1 MKHVIEILMH
11 LQKIF
16 QPIVALG
23 DPTCALLEQ
32 WDVNQN
38 HVSPSLI
45 GSYSKKT
52 YSRTENRYVNINYV
66 FIKLKF
72 RVDSKL

>member
-1 MKHVIEILMH
+1 MH

-45 GSYSKKT
+45 GCYSKKKHIVEQKT
-52 YSRTENRYVNINYV
+52 GKYLLY
-66 FIKLKF
+66 FQKLKF
-72 RVDSKL
+72 RVNCSFYQTFRN

>member
-1 MKHVIEILMH
+1 MIEYTLVTHENIEMWMH

-45 GSYSKKT
+45 GCYSKKKP
-52 YSRTENRYVNINYV
+52 YYRTENR
-66 FIKLKF
+66 
-72 RVDSKL
+72 

>member
-1 MKHVIEILMH
+1 MH

-16 QPIVALG
+16 QSIVTQG

-45 GSYSKKT
+45 GSYRKKYIVEHKT
-52 YSRTENRYVNINYV
+52 VNSIFTELKLRVN
-66 FIKLKF
+66 FKL
-72 RVDSKL
+72 